1 MNRRGDQKPPSG
13 GAAAGL
19 IGIITILIVFYIIF
33 IPPEERRELLYG
45 ENDTAIDNDNDGR
58 VEKTLLLANIG
69 RLDYEAETSFD
80 HTIPNVYLVATKNA
94 QVVESFNPFI
104 ISNGWFADENKV
116 LTFTIAQPEL
126 TSGVKL
132 VLDAPVRKGI
142 LTVILNSRIVYEGRP
157 ESVNIQPIELKS
169 NELKTTNTLEF
180 SVSGVGLAFWRTNEY
195 DFSSAQ
201 VIADITDREK
211 QESANVITLESTESH
226 NLKKATLTFY
236 PICQQTDVGS
246 LEVTVNNQRVSASTP
261 DCESVNR
268 IELEPSTLSAGR
280 NTVFFSI
287 TKGAYRLEQIKVKTE
302 IKESP
307 NFIDYFDVNATT
319 FDAVT
324 DDEKD
329 IILKITFVDDK
340 ENKRAELNING
351 KRDFIDQRE
360 AIYERNLNS
369 YIVEDNNYLELIPK
383 STLNIAKLEVILE

>member
-236 PICQQTDVGS
+236 PICQQTAVGS